1 MNSQNRSK
9 VFLILMAMTM
19 LMGMQAYAQTPKNE
33 LVINDFESRIDNT
46 VEVPIYLDNSDE
58 VVAAQFD
65 ITLPFAVPSNAT
77 ATLSNRSDQHS
88 VSFSEIDTKTYRVV
102 IMSMQNRPFRGNA
115 GLLLRMPMQAYD
127 DGHTNYPYP
136 INISNIVL
144 TDAEG
149 NNIATD
155 KYAKGTYTVYH
166 GTLPDL
172 TVNDVTPGTFQC
184 TPGSSF
190 SVSYEVKNIGNGA
203 TGAGWTERIY
213 LESTNGTRT
222 FIGSQQYVSTLA
234 AGTTAQRSYSA
245 NLPTLLHIDGEARVM
260 VEIVPGA
267 KTGELIANQGNNTAY
282 SASTV
287 SLSKILFLTT
297 DKNTVTEGRSYANVT
312 LSRSGDW
319 QTAET
324 FTVYCSVN
332 GLFTCNG
339 MTMPCTVTIPARS
352 SGATLRIAAVDDN
365 IVRAREAVIIVSE
378 ANGYDNVLL
387 HLNRI
392 DNDRNPL
399 SLTLSPTSLA
409 EGGQLTLIAT
419 RGGELTD
426 ELNLNIACSHANR
439 FDQPFNVHF
448 EPKSSS
454 ARVTVNA
461 INDDTPQLDANVRFS
476 ASATDYQTAYTSLQL
491 TDDDRP
497 AITLSLSRPS
507 IMENSAADE
516 EAQPLVATVSR
527 DRGTDQAVTV
537 WLTSSSSEVVFERN
551 KVVIPAGESQIE
563 VPVSVIDNTR
573 VDGQRTATLTAAL
586 YLPSDLKAAPVG
598 DRANAQR
605 QLTIVDD
612 ETPYLTLTSRV
623 TAVGEGSS
631 ATLTIRRYVAST
643 SSPLTVTLSCDDPR
657 VSFSPQP
664 VTIAAGSTQAT
675 VTMSVARNSQEND
688 DSDIIVTAKGSGVS
702 DATLQLHIT
711 DRTLPDAVNPTIE
724 CVGSP
729 FYSGLPATVRATIR
743 NYGTSVLPKGMTIDF
758 YLANTGQMYY
768 YTRSVSF
775 FQATTDK
782 EIAVGGEET
791 FEFNAQLPQVV
802 GNRWIYARLNADN
815 KIPEFSTANNLTQ
828 KFCPITIAAPFEV
841 ETITAEPE
849 DGLPGSIVT
858 VKGRMKA
865 VEGSYL
871 NHQTVRVELKG
882 NGQRT
887 TADTQIDAEG
897 NFSVSVKVDRS
908 ACGYLTVNALALGQ
922 TEPAKTTRVHIY
934 NMSLSTSSTRWTVD
948 ENIARQGTIQL
959 RNTSAKPITIT
970 ELTTS
975 QPLPDGME
983 FQFSSTIGTIAA
995 GATANIAYT
1004 VKGTKPSAQWQQ
1016 FTITARSQEGLI
1028 AQLPISYFCQ
1038 ATNAHLVFTPREL
1051 KTTMLYNADRENVT
1065 VKVKNTGKKASGKI
1079 SELIS
1084 SDWVMSD
1091 FGNNRTLQPG
1101 EEATIHLTFLAQD
1114 FMHTGRTYKTYLQL
1128 TPENGT
1134 AASLP
1139 ITVTTTGNEYAQFD
1153 LYAADV
1159 YSKANDDYS
1168 HLAGGTVTITD
1179 ARTKVTVMTGK
1190 FDENGHWQTQQMQE
1204 GLYDVTV
1211 KAPRHKTVKQQLAVG
1226 PGEDTQ
1232 LNVTLPYKA
1241 VLADFVVD
1249 QDLSTNIYTMK
1260 QYFNVDTDA
1269 PQAIVLAEIAD
1280 EGFACG
1286 SETMEIVLR
1295 NVGSRAATGI
1305 RLLMPVVSGYTFTQ
1319 LNDMPTVMQPG
1330 DVHVLQMRY
1339 SGPETGTHRVISTLR
1354 MSYEFDINGETLSEA
1369 DDYQSLVGCT
1379 QADDDHLPT
1388 VDPTPFD
1395 DDDDDDDTGGGSGS
1409 ALPTYGCFVTLEFDD
1424 LSDIRCGQP
1433 LHGLLTV
1440 RNGQQQGALRSL
1452 RFSPQV
1458 SDTDYEDRTSLFQY
1472 TEGEQNGFTADGSY
1486 LQLAAGEEGT
1496 IELDFTPLADAAADG
1511 PTDYYIG
1518 GQLSYIDGRTNIRN
1532 AATLPL
1538 IKVTVLPT
1546 GDVLL
1551 TYLIQRHFLSDETYT
1566 DEVVEQPE
1574 PAVFALLA
1582 RNLGP
1587 VAVSGLKL
1595 SATQPVVVGN
1605 TSAKP
1610 VPYTAQYSAVNGE
1623 EGNYTFAD
1631 FALEN
1636 IDGGATAAAR
1646 WIYTSDLSAH
1656 VRSMDQV
1663 TRRIAAASGSGAT
1676 VIVGQPRQLV
1686 RPVALASGG
1695 SAAGESTVDD
1705 ELQLKIQSLTE
1716 GDAYLLNDIDDEE
1729 SLPDAVMTADGQEAT
1744 LQVVSRSATLVPGG
1758 SAAGDYVLTVYA
1770 NAAGWVYGQLHDPT
1784 NGLMRLESVTRQ
1796 SDGSNVSLANFW
1808 QTDRTPQP
1816 DFTMINE
1823 YLLHFADMI
1832 SGTEETYHLH
1842 FAPRPGDKVRLM
1854 AVKLYT
1860 ANGTEVP
1867 DGGTTTSPV
1876 KTIEIT
1882 FTGALKKLAYNNLML
1897 TAHDEVV
1904 VLGNAPSQGY
1914 SDNSRW
1920 TIDIS
1925 GLPTTPGEHSFMV
1938 NGNKMKTMDGGKAAG
1953 TMTVYWTETLTGTA
1967 PVTISV
1973 ALAPGAVNAT
1983 LASGGSAATVGST
1996 NPSSGPLSY
2005 GKQSIKAT
2013 PAEGYR
2019 FVRWADQYDQTLS
2032 ESTTLELDL
2041 WKETTLT
2048 AYFAPLTYTV
2058 TIQCEENGVL
2068 KGYPSGIYAY
2078 DEEIL
2083 LAAQAEPGYLF
2094 SGWYKDGRLFSELLA
2109 TTDRVDGN
2117 HTYVARFKENP
2128 VSVNGLRSTVNAVD
2142 IYNLMGL
2149 RLFHQV
2155 TDVERAMRTLPAGIY
2170 IVGGKKVMKR

>member
-1 MNSQNRSK
+1 MNSQYINK
-9 VFLILMAMTM
+9 VSLTLMALMM
-19 LMGMQAYAQTPKNE
+19 LIGMQAYAQTHKNE
-33 LVINDFESRIDNT
+33 LVVNDFEASIDKT
-46 VEVPIYLDNSDE
+46 VEVPIYLNNSDE

-65 ITLPFAVPSNAT
+65 IYLPFAVPSNAT

-88 VSFSEIDTKTYRVV
+88 VSFREVSTKTYRVV

-115 GLLLRMPMQAYD
+115 GLLLRMPMQTYD
-127 DGHTNYPYP
+127 DGNTTTPYTIV
-136 INISNIVL
+136 INNIVL

-149 NNIATD
+149 NNIATSSA
-155 KYAKGTYTVYH
+155 AKGDYSVYR

-172 TVNDVTPGTFQC
+172 TVEAVTPGTVQC
-184 TPGSSF
+184 APGSSF
-190 SVSYEVKNIGNGA
+190 SVSYTVKNIGNGA

-222 FIGSQQYVSTLA
+222 FIGSQQYVSTLP
-234 AGTTAQRSYSA
+234 AGGTMQRTFST

-267 KTGELIANQGNNTAY
+267 NTGELLADQGNNTAY
-282 SASTV
+282 SSSTV
-287 SLSKILFLTT
+287 SLSKSLFLTT
-297 DKNTVTEGRSYANVT
+297 DKNTVTEGSGYASVT

-324 FTVYCSVN
+324 FTVSCSVN
-332 GLFTCNG
+332 NLFTCNG
-339 MTMPCTVTIPARS
+339 MTMPCTVTIPAHS
-352 SGATLRIAAVDDN
+352 SGATLRIAAVNDN
-365 IVRAREAVIIVSE
+365 IVRAREADIIVSG
-378 ANGYDNVLL
+378 ANGYNSISL
-387 HLNRI
+387 HLNRT

-399 SLTLSPTSLA
+399 SLSLSPTSLA

-426 ELNLNIACSHANR
+426 ALNLNIACSQANR
-439 FDQPFNVHF
+439 FDQQFNVYF
-448 EPKSSS
+448 APKASS
-454 ARVTVNA
+454 ARVTVTA

-476 ASATDYQTAYTSLQL
+476 ASATDYQTAYASLLL

-497 AITLSLSRPS
+497 ALTLSLSRPS
-507 IMENSAADE
+507 IMENVASDE
-516 EAQPLVATVSR
+516 DTQPLVATISR
-527 DRGTDQAVTV
+527 DRGTDQDITV
-537 WLTSSSSEVVFERN
+537 WLTSTSSEVVFENN
-551 KVVIPAGESQIE
+551 KVVIPAGENKIE
-563 VPVSVIDNTR
+563 VPVSVIDNSR

-586 YLPSDLKAAPVG
+586 YLYSDLKAAPVG
-598 DRANAQR
+598 DRANAR
-605 QLTIVDD
+605 CQLTIVDD

-623 TAVGEGSS
+623 TAVGEGSP
-631 ATLTIRRYVAST
+631 ATLTVRRYVAST
-643 SSPLTVTLSCDDPR
+643 SSPLSVTLSCDDPR

-675 VTMSVARNSQEND
+675 LTMSVSRNSQEND
-688 DSDIIVTAKGSGVS
+688 DSDILVTAKGAGVS

-711 DRTLPDAVNPTIE
+711 DRTLPDAVNPSIE
-724 CVGSP
+724 CVGAP

-758 YLANTGQMYY
+758 YLANTSQMYS

-782 EIAVGGEET
+782 EIAVGGEQT
-791 FEFNAQLPQVV
+791 FQFNAQLPQTV
-802 GNRWIYARLNADN
+802 GSQWIYARLNADN
-815 KIPEFSTANNLTQ
+815 KIQEFSTGNNLTQ
-828 KFCPITIAAPFEV
+828 RFCPITIAAPFEV
-841 ETITAEPE
+841 ETISAEPE

-871 NHQTVRVELKG
+871 NRQTVRVEMKG
-882 NGQRT
+882 TGQRT

-897 NFSVSVKVDRS
+897 NFNVSVKVDRS

-934 NMSLSTSSTRWTVD
+934 NMSLSASSTRWTVD

-975 QPLPDGME
+975 QPLPEGME
-983 FQFSSTIGTIAA
+983 FQFNTSVNTIAA
-995 GATANIAYT
+995 GATANISYT
-1004 VKGTKPSAQWQQ
+1004 VRGTTPSAQWQQ

-1051 KTTMLYNADRENVT
+1051 KTTMLYNTDRENVT

-1084 SDWVMSD
+1084 NDWVMSD
-1091 FGNNRTLQPG
+1091 LGNNRTLQPG

-1114 FMHTGRTYKTYLQL
+1114 YMHTGRTYKTYLQL

-1139 ITVTTTGNEYAQFD
+1139 ITVTTTGNEFAQFD

-1159 YSKANDDYS
+1159 YSKANDDFS
-1168 HLAGGTVTITD
+1168 RLAGGTVTITNVH
-1179 ARTKVTVMTGK
+1179 TKTTVMTGTL
-1190 FDENGHWQTQQMQE
+1190 DTNGHWQTQKMQE

-1211 KAPRHKTVKQQLAVG
+1211 KVARHKTVKQQIAVG

-1260 QYFNVDTDA
+1260 QYFNVDLQA
-1269 PQAIVLAEIAD
+1269 PQAIILAEIAD
-1280 EGFACG
+1280 EGFTCS
-1286 SETMEIVLR
+1286 SETMEIILR

-1354 MSYEFDINGETLSEA
+1354 LHYEFDINGETLYED

-1379 QADDDHLPT
+1379 QSIETPEPPT
-1388 VDPTPFD
+1388 VNPEPPYDPETPD
-1395 DDDDDDDTGGGSGS
+1395 SPSEPGGGSGT
-1409 ALPTYGCFVTLEFDD
+1409 ALPTYGCFVTLEFED
-1424 LSDIRCGQP
+1424 LTNIRCGQP
-1433 LHGLLTV
+1433 LHALMTV

-1458 SDTDYEDRTSLFQY
+1458 SDTDYEDRTSLFAY
-1472 TEGEQNGFTADGSY
+1472 AEGEQNGFTADGSY
-1486 LQLAAGEEGT
+1486 RQLAAGQEGT
-1496 IELDFTPLADAAADG
+1496 LELTFAPHSDAATNG
-1511 PTDYYIG
+1511 PTSYYIG
-1518 GQLSYIDGRTNIRN
+1518 GQLSYVDGRTNIRN
-1532 AATLPL
+1532 SATLPL
-1538 IKVTVLPT
+1538 IRITVLPS

-1551 TYLIQRHFLSDETYT
+1551 TYLIQRHFLSDDTYT
-1566 DEVVEQPE
+1566 DEVIEQPE

-1587 VAVSGLKL
+1587 VAVSGLQL
-1595 SATQPVVVGN
+1595 SAKQPVVVGN

-1610 VPYTAQYSAVNGE
+1610 VPYTAQYAAVNGE

-1631 FALEN
+1631 FSLEN

-1656 VRSMDQV
+1656 VRSMEQV
-1663 TRRIAAASGSGAT
+1663 TRDIIATDGSGAS
-1676 VIVGQPRQLV
+1676 VIIGQPRHLV
-1686 RPVALASGG
+1686 RPVAQQTTTNSQQ
-1695 SAAGESTVDD
+1695 TTTDD
-1705 ELQLKIQSLTE
+1705 ELEMKIQSLTQ
-1716 GDAYLLNDIDDEE
+1716 GDAYLLNDIEDEE
-1729 SLPDAVMTADGQEAT
+1729 SLPDAVMTADGQEYT
-1744 LQVVSRSATLVPGG
+1744 LQVVSHVATLNQSGG
-1758 SAAGDYVLTVYA
+1758 NGDYTLVVRA
-1770 NAAGWVYGQLHDPT
+1770 NNAGWIYGQLHDPT
-1784 NGLMRLESVTRQ
+1784 NGLMRLASVTRQ
-1796 SDGSNVSLANFW
+1796 SDGRQVSLTNFW
-1808 QTDRTPQP
+1808 QTERTPQP
-1816 DFTMINE
+1816 DFTMIQE
-1823 YLLHFADMI
+1823 YKLHFADLLN
-1832 SGTEETYHLH
+1832 GTEETYQLH
-1842 FAPRPGDKVRLM
+1842 FVARPNDDVRLL
-1854 AVKLYT
+1854 AIKLYT
-1860 ANGTEVP
+1860 GSGTEIP
-1867 DGGTTTSPV
+1867 DGGTTTQTV
-1876 KTIEIT
+1876 KTIEVQ
-1882 FTGALKKLAYNNLML
+1882 FTGALKKLSYNNLML

-1904 VLGNAPSQGY
+1904 ILGNSPSQPSY
-1914 SDNSRW
+1914 DNSRW

-1925 GLPTTPGEHSFMV
+1925 GLPTIPGEHSFMV
-1938 NGNKMKTMDGGKAAG
+1938 NGNKMKPRDAAKVVG
-1953 TMTVYWTETLTGTA
+1953 TKTVYWTENLSGTA
-1967 PVTISV
+1967 PVTINV
-1973 ALAPGAVNAT
+1973 APDKLC
-1983 LASGGSAATVGST
+1983 GST
-1996 NPSSGPLSY
+1996 SPSSGNLSY
-2005 GKQSIKAT
+2005 GTQRIKAT

-2019 FVRWADQYDQTLS
+2019 FVRWADLYDQTLS
-2032 ESTTLELDL
+2032 ESATLELDI
-2041 WKETTLT
+2041 WKETTVT
-2048 AYFAPLTYTV
+2048 AYFTPLTYTI
-2058 TIQCEENGVL
+2058 TIECEEHGEL
-2068 KGYPSGIYAY
+2068 KGYPSGIYSY
-2078 DEEIL
+2078 GEDIL

-2094 SGWYKDGRLFSELLA
+2094 NGWYKDGRHFSDLQA
-2109 TTDRVDGN
+2109 TTDCVNGS
-2117 HTYVARFKENP
+2117 HTYVARFKVNP
-2128 VSVNGLRSTVNAVD
+2128 LSINGVIDHTTGPVD
-2142 IYNLMGL
+2142 IYSLSGL

-2155 TDVERAMRTLPAGIY
+2155 TDIERALHTLPAGIY